1 MAKHGANCN
10 EFCLQMVS
18 SMQEI
23 KEDQSWPKHRLSKI
37 LNMILKQVSAYEYVN
52 ISKLGTGVNSVL
64 VSGCFCTA
72 AILIVLSDSK

>member
-37 LNMILKQVSAYEYVN
+37 LNMILKHLHMN
-52 ISKLGTGVNSVL
+52 M
-64 VSGCFCTA
+64 
-72 AILIVLSDSK
+72 

>member
-18 SMQEI
+18 SM
-23 KEDQSWPKHRLSKI
+23 KEKDQSWPKHRLSKI

-52 ISKLGTGVNSVL
+52 ISLSLGQEWTVFWFQSASAL
-64 VSGCFCTA
+64 LRSSLF
-72 AILIVLSDSK
+72 

>member
-1 MAKHGANCN
+1 MAEHGANCN

-23 KEDQSWPKHRLSKI
+23 IEDQSWPKHRLTKI

-52 ISKLGTGVNSVL
+52 ISLS
-64 VSGCFCTA
+64 SGQEWTVFWFQA
-72 AILIVLSDSK
+72 ASALLRSSLF

>member
-52 ISKLGTGVNSVL
+52 ISLSLGQEWTV
-64 VSGCFCTA
+64 FWFQA
-72 AILIVLSDSK
+72 ASALLRSSLF

>member
-1 MAKHGANCN
+1 MAEHGANCN

-52 ISKLGTGVNSVL
+52 ISLSLGQEWTV
-64 VSGCFCTA
+64 FWFQA
-72 AILIVLSDSK
+72 ASALLRSSLF

>member
-23 KEDQSWPKHRLSKI
+23 IEDQSWPKHRLSKI

-52 ISKLGTGVNSVL
+52 ISLSLGQEWTV
-64 VSGCFCTA
+64 FWFQA
-72 AILIVLSDSK
+72 ASALLRSSLF

>member
-23 KEDQSWPKHRLSKI
+23 EEDQSWPKHRLSKI
-37 LNMILKQVSAYEYVN
+37 LNMILKQVSAYEYVH
-52 ISKLGTGVNSVL
+52 ISLSLGQEWTV
-64 VSGCFCTA
+64 FWFQA
-72 AILIVLSDSK
+72 ASALLRSSLF

>member
-52 ISKLGTGVNSVL
+52 ISLSLGQEWTVFWFQDPSAL
-64 VSGCFCTA
+64 LRSSLF
-72 AILIVLSDSK
+72 

>member
-23 KEDQSWPKHRLSKI
+23 EEDQSWPKHRLSKI

-52 ISKLGTGVNSVL
+52 ISLSLGQEWTV
-64 VSGCFCTA
+64 FWFQA
-72 AILIVLSDSK
+72 ASALLRSSLF